1 MRSTEVRIAFDGNTL
16 CKGVTCFHFSPRRPL
31 MDDRQARID
40 LYVVYTRN
48 WMEDAAMA
56 RFSRMDRR
64 AAPKVLYTQRF

>member
-1 MRSTEVRIAFDGNTL
+1 
-16 CKGVTCFHFSPRRPL
+16 